1 MRTGVSQQE
10 SCHHQHSH
18 YGRFLAVF
26 FDVGFFFATFF
37 LTVFVRPDV
46 VAWVV
51 KTLIFLREGS
61 LNQFVEEFY
70 AGGEPF

>member
-1 MRTGVSQQE
+1 M
-10 SCHHQHSH
+10 
-18 YGRFLAVF
+18 
-26 FDVGFFFATFF
+26 GFFFATFF